1 MSDPYVL
8 LCAEFITITL
18 KDYENA
24 VPLRRARLRE
34 WVKSTDPD
42 EQLMLAICSQVFG
55 YPLAELKTKLLAVMD
70 KIDQGKTVVTPNRK
84 SFRVVVEKRAF
95 GVS

>member
-18 KDYENA
+18 KDYENTT
-24 VPLRRARLRE
+24 PLGRTRLRE
-34 WVKSTDPD
+34 WVASTDPD
-42 EQLMLAICSQVFG
+42 EQVMLTICSQVFG

-70 KIDQGKTVVTPNRK
+70 KIDQGTSVVTPNHK